1 MLGSRRRMLAVM
13 FTDIVGYSA
22 LVNRDEQRALGL
34 LEMHRQLLRRELDA
48 YGGEIVDT
56 IGDGN
61 LATFPSAQAA
71 VECAVAVQAELARRN
86 VAGDPAWPLR
96 LRIGLHAGDVERRRG
111 RAFGDG
117 VNVAAR
123 VEPLAPPGGIGATA
137 VVVAQLH
144 GPLRACFASIGA
156 RSLKNIPEP
165 QELHAL
171 PEGEVLR
178 AATLLAPPRRWRGRL
193 RRARPWLGV
202 AATIVLGAGVVL
214 ALARFGAPRADD
226 ASVAVLPL
234 QNLSP
239 EPGHDEFVAGLH
251 DSLLTEVSTMPQL
264 KVISRTS
271 VMRYAKA
278 PPPMPEIGRQLGVA
292 YVLEGSVQRAAGRVR
307 INVQLIQARSDRHVW
322 AHTYDRESGDVFDMQ
337 AQIAREIARNLQ
349 GRVMIDALPAAKRP
363 TDSAEAYELY
373 LRAIALEDND
383 PKLGREAPAEQL
395 ALLEQAVALD
405 PSFSL
410 AHAALARY
418 NLWAANWASYVE
430 PARHASYVGA
440 AARAAARAMELAPR
454 QPESLVSAGLAA
466 YWQHKPLD
474 QVARQLEDALAVRP
488 GYSLARFWLGN
499 VYSRMGQAEKSAA
512 ALLALNA
519 IDPYNERAY
528 TELVAQQLNLRRYDD
543 LADTFARWRSVSE
556 SPAFVDFWASQ
567 LPFYRTGDLG
577 PWREYLERPAG
588 KGVTAGDL
596 DNARWEV
603 ALYEHRFADAAAIAR
618 AQADAFVGGATADYT
633 GALWTGLALAE
644 GGDPRQAGPYL
655 EASVRYFNEALRAD
669 PRSSTALSLL
679 GLADIVSG
687 RGEDALRHTRA
698 AVELT
703 TPTHGGRPGPGHYE
717 STLYHAQALARFGHK
732 SEALE
737 RLEWLLQQP
746 SGLHAHAVL
755 RDPLWRPLDQDA
767 EFRALVARY
776 LPSV

>member
-71 VECAVAVQAELARRN
+71 VECAVAVQAALARRN
-86 VAGDPAWPLR
+86 AAGDPAWPLR

-144 GPLRACFASIGA
+144 GPLRACFASIGE

-171 PEGEVLR
+171 PETEVLR
-178 AATLLAPPRRWRGRL
+178 AATLLGLPRRWLGRL
-193 RRARPWLGV
+193 RRAGPWLG
-202 AATIVLGAGVVL
+202 AAAAIVLGAGVVL

-271 VMRYAKA
+271 VLRYAKA

-337 AQIAREIARNLQ
+337 AQIAREIARSLQ

-363 TDSAEAYELY
+363 TDSVAAYELY

-383 PKLGREAPAEQL
+383 PKLGREAPAAQL
-395 ALLEQAVALD
+395 ELLGQATALD
-405 PSFSL
+405 PQFAL

-418 NLWAANWASYVE
+418 NLWAANWATYAQPARRVAYVE
-430 PARHASYVGA
+430 A

-454 QPESLVSAGLAA
+454 LPESLLAAGLAT
-466 YWQHKPLD
+466 YWQDQPLKD
-474 QVARQLEDALAVRP
+474 VARHLEDALERRP
-488 GYSLARFWLGN
+488 GYPLALFWLGN
-499 VYSRMGQAEKSAA
+499 VYDRLGLVEKSTVT
-512 ALLALNA
+512 LQALNA
-519 IDPYNERAY
+519 VDPYNERAY
-528 TELVAQQLNLRRYDD
+528 TQLVQQQLSLRRYDE
-543 LADTFARWRSVSE
+543 LATTYAKWHSISE
-556 SPAFVDFWASQ
+556 TPAFVEYWASE
-567 LPFYRTGDLG
+567 LPFYREGNLR
-577 PWREYLERPAG
+577 PWKVYLAQPAG
-588 KGVTAGDL
+588 KGVSADDL
-596 DNARWEV
+596 DNARWLL
-603 ALYEHRFADAAAIAR
+603 AMYEGRFADAAQVGR
-618 AQADAFVGGATADYT
+618 TRADAFLNGASEDYW
-633 GALWTGLALAE
+633 GAMYSGLALALS
-644 GGDPRQAGPYL
+644 GNATAAAPDLHAVQRHFA
-655 EASVRYFNEALRAD
+655 EATRAD
-669 PRSSTALSLL
+669 PDAPLPLALL
-679 GLADIVSG
+679 GLVETGLG
-687 RGEDALRHTRA
+687 REQQALAHTAR
-698 AVELT
+698 AVELSAPPAGQPPQ
-703 TPTHGGRPGPGHYE
+703 PTHYE
-717 STLYHAQALARFGHK
+717 ILQYHAQALARFGRK
-732 SEALE
+732 QEALQK
-737 RLEWLLQQP
+737 LEWLLQQP
-746 SGLHAHAVL
+746 SGIHAHAVL
-755 RDPLWRPLDQDA
+755 RDPFWRPLDQDPD
-767 EFRALVARY
+767 FVTLVKRY
-776 LPSV
+776 LPR